1 MKFKNKIFLFFLIS
15 LAVAV
20 PAELLFNLF
29 EDFFTKFIPL
39 NYRMYF
45 NMIFLGVTFI
55 TSWYIFSK
63 SENKAVSSILKKL
76 RVSNIEKPLDNLVKN
91 KLVLFFTKYLGG
103 ICYNC
108 NKMSMSPISHKLQQ
122 KAIYRCL
129 NCSCIN
135 RQSVPKGL
143 FTLISSSLTPF
154 LVSDI
159 YQKHLK
165 ELFEI
170 SKITGLFIGISIFFI
185 FYFSLTYLF
194 VINSKYEVLE

>member
-1 MKFKNKIFLFFLIS
+1 
-15 LAVAV
+15 
-20 PAELLFNLF
+20 
-29 EDFFTKFIPL
+29 
-39 NYRMYF
+39 
-45 NMIFLGVTFI
+45 MIFLGATFI
-55 TSWYIFSK
+55 IPWYIFGE
-63 SENKAVSSILKKL
+63 SENKVVSSILKKL

-91 KLVLFFTKYLGG
+91 KLVLFLTKFLGG

-135 RQSVPKGL
+135 RLSLPKFL

-194 VINSKYEVLE
+194 LINSKYEVLE